1 MVSIQLS
8 RIGTKEALAL
18 MAGARAETPRHS
30 VNGETASDRIAD
42 RHSDDS
48 LHVSHVHHFDKSKK
62 DILLKTGRGYR
73 LRREGGSLGVDGSS

>member
-48 LHVSHVHHFDKSKK
+48 LHVSHVHVDIDKRK
-62 DILLKTGRGYR
+62 R
-73 LRREGGSLGVDGSS
+73 LTAEDRQWLSSLEREM

>member
-48 LHVSHVHHFDKSKK
+48 LHVSHVQVHIADKSE
-62 DILLKTGRGYR
+62 R
-73 LRREGGSLGVDGSS
+73 LTAEDRPWLSSLGREM

>member
-42 RHSDDS
+42 RHSEDS
-48 LHVSHVHHFDKSKK
+48 LHVSHVHHIDKRKRPTVEDRPWLSS
-62 DILLKTGRGYR
+62 LERGR
-73 LRREGGSLGVDGSS
+73 